1 MRRPHAAAVAALLL
15 LAPLPGGRQV
25 DAAATRSRRK
35 KPPEWLHKLY
45 STEDDWAQNFWPDA
59 RRTLP
64 LPAGPLESALPV
76 FAAGKEFRQH
86 YFEKLG
92 VVLEAEAGPPP
103 LSLAKLYAKKYHLG
117 NPTASLP
124 HFPRNVH
131 FAQGGFH
138 NFVKPPD
145 LEDDD
150 VVERAE
156 IKEALGRGETAW
168 FNDIHEWEPAVRY
181 APTGSEFRPR
191 TAGKN

>member
-1 MRRPHAAAVAALLL
+1 MPPIFLSDITI
-15 LAPLPGGRQV
+15 
-25 DAAATRSRRK
+25 DAAT
-35 KPPEWLHKLY
+35 
-45 STEDDWAQNFWPDA
+45 
-59 RRTLP
+59 
-64 LPAGPLESALPV
+64 V
-76 FAAGKEFRQH
+76 
-86 YFEKLG
+86 
-92 VVLEAEAGPPP
+92 
-103 LSLAKLYAKKYHLG
+103 
-117 NPTASLP
+117 
-124 HFPRNVH
+124 

-181 APTGSEFRPR
+181 APLEQALAGSEFRPR